1 MVSFDAKRCHIN
13 EWVASSTG
21 GKIQHLLSSGCLTE
35 NSALLIVG
43 AIYFNGSW
51 QSAFDKQDTEEAEFY
66 RLDGSAISV
75 QMMYLEEDFDYV
87 DLPEMDAR
95 AIRLPFKEEKWAM
108 LIVLPNRNDG
118 LSFLISQLMCNS
130 ALNSLLSTT
139 FLPKR
144 ITLYLPRFKMKESV
158 SNLKLALANLGMN
171 RVFSSTECDLSGIS
185 PDRPLFVSDICHRA
199 VLESHLTNF
208 SIQIDER
215 GARATATTDLCV
227 SDGIGDY
234 FNECFKVD
242 HPFFVALLSPNNTI
256 AFMGHV
262 TSPLYL

>member
-21 GKIQHLLSSGCLTE
+21 GKIQHLLPSGCLTE
-35 NSALLIVG
+35 NSALLIVN

-66 RLDGSAISV
+66 RLDGSAIPV
-75 QMMYLEEDFDYV
+75 QMMYLEEDSDYV
-87 DLPEMDAR
+87 DLPGMDAR

-118 LSFLISQLMCNS
+118 LSFLISQMMCNG

-144 ITLYLPRFKMKESV
+144 ITLYLPRFKMMESV
-158 SNLKLALANLGMN
+158 SNLKLALANLGIN
-171 RVFSSTECDLSGIS
+171 RLFSSTECDLSGIS

-199 VLESHLTNF
+199 VLE
-208 SIQIDER
+208 IDER
-215 GARATATTDLCV
+215 GARATAATDLCV

-234 FNECFKVD
+234 FNECFRVD

-262 TSPLYL
+262 TSPSDL